1 MFIKLLSWNN
11 GYGGGAGIDDDENN
25 EYEEYVAKK
34 QMEAFGVG
42 KLEWFDARQC
52 QPYIIGNHW
61 SYHIV
66 D

>member
-11 GYGGGAGIDDDENN
+11 GNGGGACIDDDDAVNRPVGDRYEKN

-42 KLEWFDARQC
+42 KLE
-52 QPYIIGNHW
+52 
-61 SYHIV
+61 
-66 D
+66 